1 MEYTQKTP
9 SELSKYVDEFH
20 NSVKRNF
27 EVTLTNIYNDEISKY
42 NELIEHIKHLP
53 FVQTII
59 DENNKYKEELQ
70 KLRNMIDNKEDDNND
85 NKEYNRVTLEIS
97 DKEITQEYQDM
108 DKIDLNP
115 SDCDNNHSMKNE
127 SSENE
132 SSENESSENE
142 SSDEDNVQ
150 ISPTFPNVST
160 TQNTSTTNMDDDN
173 QSDKDIKKINIL
185 VKEPEKRG

>member
-9 SELSKYVDEFH
+9 SEFSELSKYVDEFH

-70 KLRNMIDNKEDDNND
+70 KLRNMIDNTEDDNND

-115 SDCDNNHSMKNE
+115 SDCDNN
-127 SSENE
+127 
-132 SSENESSENE
+132 
-142 SSDEDNVQ
+142 Q
-150 ISPTFPNVST
+150 I
-160 TQNTSTTNMDDDN
+160 
-173 QSDKDIKKINIL
+173 L
-185 VKEPEKRG
+185 